1 MKPIKIILLTT
12 LVLGLSACAKTNPVS
27 RNESINAPFVS
38 TKSVE
43 TFIAATTFNVRDV
56 RVSVPDTLSVS
67 EANIYLPSA
76 DIVWRE
82 DFYGDRHDQVAVIF
96 KTGMTHGVKDL
107 NGAQAIYV
115 DIEVKR
121 FHSLTERARYTVG
134 GIHSIKFILTLRDA
148 KTGALIAD
156 PRLIKADLKAYGGK
170 RAVAAEHRGLTQKA
184 RIMAHLAEVIK
195 REILVIED
203 ELKREAN
210 DAVAELPVLRP
221 NAI

>member
-1 MKPIKIILLTT
+1 MKPIKIILLAA
-12 LVLGLSACAKTNPVS
+12 LVFGLSACAKNTSVS
-27 RNESINAPFVS
+27 RNESINAPFVG

-43 TFIAATTFNVRDV
+43 SIIIATTFSVRDV
-56 RVSVPDTLSVS
+56 RVFVSDSLSVS

-82 DFYGDRHDQVAVIF
+82 DFYGDRHEQVAAIF
-96 KTGMTHGVKDL
+96 KAGMMRGVKDMD
-107 NGAQAIYV
+107 GAQAIYV

-170 RAVAAEHRGLTQKA
+170 RAVAAEHRGLTQKV
-184 RIMAHLAEVIK
+184 RITAHLAKVIK
-195 REILVIED
+195 REILAIED
-203 ELKREAN
+203 ELRREGN
-210 DAVAELPVLRP
+210 DAVAELPVIRP

>member
-1 MKPIKIILLTT
+1 MKPIKIVLLIT
-12 LVLGLSACAKTNPVS
+12 LVLGLSACAKTNQVS

-43 TFIAATTFNVRDV
+43 TIIAATTFNVRAV

-195 REILVIED
+195 REILAIED

-210 DAVAELPVLRP
+210 DAVAELLVLRP